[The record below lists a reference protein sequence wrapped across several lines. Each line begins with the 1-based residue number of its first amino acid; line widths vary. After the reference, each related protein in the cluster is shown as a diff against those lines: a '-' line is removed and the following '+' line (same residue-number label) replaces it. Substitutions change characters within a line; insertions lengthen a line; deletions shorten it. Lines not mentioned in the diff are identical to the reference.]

1 MAYLCTLFADC
12 TMTTFYLFSKQRIM
26 KKKKNKNVVDSRAI
40 KVIEQDLTSVCEID
54 VTAARLMD
62 FIRCDMSESLFR
74 LLNKMLMGFS
84 AEMQLEIADD
94 LLDFTRGHVI
104 HTTGCL
110 AVDVVLQSCYMWI
123 AEEQGYNLVIDN
135 K

>member
-1 MAYLCTLFADC
+1 
-12 TMTTFYLFSKQRIM
+12 M

-123 AEEQGYNLVIDN
+123 AEEQGYKLVINN